1 MCAYYAVGQVGKAL
15 MLRVTPM
22 CLNISMGVYRGAVGR
37 NLTGL
42 VILKTP
48 FDRVSPTV
56 HTQGLEGRNGVS
68 GRFCPTAIQSQRNT
82 EAYTNYK
89 LFGLLAQAYY

>member
-1 MCAYYAVGQVGKAL
+1 MCGYHAVGLVGKAL
-15 MLRVTPM
+15 MLIVTPM
-22 CLNISMGVYRGAVGR
+22 SLNISMGVYMGAVGR

-56 HTQGLEGRNGVS
+56 HTQGLEGRNSVGGS
-68 GRFCPTAIQSQRNT
+68 FCPRAI
-82 EAYTNYK
+82 
-89 LFGLLAQAYY
+89 